1 MRSPTPFLT
10 IFCAVSAAALLGA
23 CLGGHDHGTAPIGKV
38 EYFPTSVEGLAEALP
53 MDTLTPADGD
63 TVILTASPVR
73 KVLKG
78 KATRMFAYNG
88 SVPGPLLKVKQG
100 ARIVLRLKNRLGIPT
115 TLHPH
120 GIRLANAFDGT
131 LEVQG
136 AIAHAD
142 SFDYVLT
149 FPDAGA
155 YWYHPHLREAYGLEM
170 GLYGGILVEPRDS
183 AFWPAADR
191 EIPLLL
197 DDVLVDTAG
206 LVPHRTD
213 HADHALMGRF
223 GNVFLANGDTALV
236 LPVRRNEVLR
246 FFLTNACNT
255 RVLHLRVE
263 TRAANG
269 AFTPTVMLAV
279 GSDQG
284 PFLIPLYTSAE
295 IVSPGE
301 RLAAHVPIVD
311 TNTRYLNHVILASGK
326 PPVHITLAVL
336 KVLPDTV
343 AGVHLPGFESRDSS
357 AHAIASIDSFRADF
371 AGPPHKRLAFTVKM
385 AHPHLAK
392 RAHDPNDK
400 GVEWEDHPMDGMIN
414 RDTHAGSLTW
424 VIRDEETGKEN
435 HAIDWSFARGAR
447 VRIRIYNDSLSA
459 HPMPHPI
466 HFHGQRF
473 LVHAINGVA
482 NSELA
487 WKDTYLVGRGE
498 TADLLLDAGNPG
510 LWMAHC
516 HIAEHLESM
525 MMFNYRVE

>member
-1 MRSPTPFLT
+1 MRYRPTLLT
-10 IFCAVSAAALLGA
+10 ACFAAALIGA
-23 CLGGHDHGTAPIGKV
+23 CQGGHDHGTHPVDKV
-38 EYFPTSVEGLAEALP
+38 EYFSASTEGLADAGSME
-53 MDTLTPADGD
+53 TLSLADGD
-63 TVILTASPVR
+63 TAILTAAPVK
-73 KVLKG
+73 KVLRG
-78 KATRMFAYNG
+78 KPARMFAYNG
-88 SVPGPLLKVKQG
+88 SIPGPLLKVKQG
-100 ARIVLRLKNRLGIPT
+100 ARITVRLKNKLGIPT

-120 GIRLANAFDGT
+120 GIRMANAFDGT
-131 LEVQG
+131 LEVQN
-136 AIAHAD
+136 AIADAD
-142 SFDYVLT
+142 SFDYILT

-183 AFWPAADR
+183 AFWPSADR

-197 DDVLVDTAG
+197 DDVLVDTGG
-206 LVPHRTD
+206 LVPHRQD

-236 LPVRRNEVLR
+236 LPVRRNELLR
-246 FFLTNACNT
+246 FYFTNACNT
-255 RVLHLRVE
+255 RVLHLRFE
-263 TRAANG
+263 KRGANG
-269 AFTPTVMLAV
+269 AFQPWTMLAL

-284 PFLIPLYTSAE
+284 PFLKPLYSTGE

-301 RLAAHVPIVD
+301 RLVAHLPILDAD
-311 TNTRYLNHVILASGK
+311 TLYLNHVILASGK
-326 PPVHITLAVL
+326 PPVHRTLAIL
-336 KVLPDTV
+336 TVLPDSV
-343 AGVHLPGFESRDSS
+343 AGAHLPGFYRLDSS

-371 AGPPHKRLAFTVKM
+371 EGPPHKRLTFTVKM
-385 AHPHLAK
+385 GHTHLAK
-392 RAHDPNDK
+392 RAHDPNEK

-414 RDTHAGSLTW
+414 KDTHAGNLTW

-435 HAIDWSFARGAR
+435 HEIDWTFPRNAR
-447 VRIRIYNDSLSA
+447 VRIRIFNDTLSA

-473 LVHAINGVA
+473 LVHTFNGA
-482 NSELA
+482 RNTELA

-498 TADLLLDAGNPG
+498 TADLLLDAWNPG

-525 MMFNYRVE
+525 MMFNFRVE